1 MRKYNLIKV
10 IALILLLAF
19 FFAQSVYDP
28 SVHAKMQS
36 IDDEGLS
43 EINAKALDI
52 DFTNFTVRAVVND
65 LFRLKDSQGYN
76 ATTSRYSSYDSIV
89 IDKLEIGQ
97 GDSTNGVIIGPTN
110 LSTTM
115 SWDIGSTATQTWL
128 LGSNIIFPAPG
139 NGMSAV
145 ASNVYLG
152 VNGTSAFTSNGT
164 PLFIA
169 NRLMIA
175 NVSVGQTM
183 TSLTPDLSPNW
194 QTPFSAPWIII
205 SSEGT
210 AGGRGL
216 EFYGEVAGHIEQIRL
231 DWQTTDPA
239 DSTSLRANGMY
250 IYGLMNDIPDTG
262 GSASNATAG
271 GWGARTGA
279 FKLGG
284 LYPTYSVSTGADQG
298 AANAVFMYCSI
309 DVGTRTTSVGLSSG
323 VRMNLPFAGSIRLK
337 ELHLGTM
344 NFGPLALD
352 DIVFYRS
359 EVVFRDLNK
368 L

>member
-10 IALILLLAF
+10 IALISILTF
-19 FFAQSVYDP
+19 FFAQSAYDP

-76 ATTSRYSSYDSIV
+76 ASVSRYSSYDSIH
-89 IDKLEIGQ
+89 IDKLEIGN
-97 GDSTNGVIIGPTN
+97 STYTSGVMGPVN
-110 LSTTM
+110 MSTTM

-128 LGSNIIFPAPG
+128 LGTNITFPAPG
-139 NGMSAV
+139 TGMSAV

-152 VNGTSAFTSNGT
+152 VNGTATTDGT
-164 PLFIA
+164 RLFIA

-175 NVSVGQTM
+175 NVTVGQAM
-183 TSLTPDLSPNW
+183 PSLTPALSPNW
-194 QTPFSAPWIII
+194 QSPLSAPWIII
-205 SSEGT
+205 SSEG
-210 AGGRGL
+210 AVGGRGL
-216 EFYGEVAGHIEQIRL
+216 EFYGEVAGYIEQIRL
-231 DWQTTDPA
+231 DWRTTAPVDA
-239 DSTSLRANGMY
+239 TSLRANGLY
-250 IYGLMNDIPDTG
+250 IYGLMNDMPDTG
-262 GSASNATAG
+262 GSASNALAS
-271 GWGARTGA
+271 GWTTRTGA

-284 LYPTYSVSTGADQG
+284 RYPTYSVTTGADQG
-298 AANAVFMYCSI
+298 SANSVFMYCSI

-323 VRMNLPFAGSIRLK
+323 VRLNLPFAGSIRLK
-337 ELHLGTM
+337 NFHMGTQD
-344 NFGPLALD
+344 FGPFALD

>member
-10 IALILLLAF
+10 IALISILTF
-19 FFAQSVYDP
+19 FFAQSAYDP

-36 IDDEGLS
+36 IDDEDLS

-76 ATTSRYSSYDSIV
+76 ATTSRYSSYDSII
-89 IDKLEIGQ
+89 IDKLEIGD
-97 GDSTNGVIIGPTN
+97 GADPMGPAN

-115 SWDIGSTATQTWL
+115 SWDIGSQPTQTWL
-128 LGSNIIFPAPG
+128 LGTNITFPAPG
-139 NGMSAV
+139 TGMSAV

-152 VNGTSAFTSNGT
+152 VNGTATTNGT
-164 PLFIA
+164 RLFIA

-175 NVSVGQTM
+175 NVSVGQAM
-183 TSLTPDLSPNW
+183 PSLTPALSPNW
-194 QTPFSAPWIII
+194 QSPFTAPWIII
-205 SSEGT
+205 SSEGIV
-210 AGGRGL
+210 GGRGL
-216 EFYGEVAGHIEQIRL
+216 EFYGEVAGYIEQIRL
-231 DWQTTDPA
+231 DWRTTAPTDA
-239 DSTSLRANGMY
+239 TSLRANGLY
-250 IYGLMNDIPDTG
+250 VYGLMNDIPDTG
-262 GSASNATAG
+262 GSASRALAS
-271 GWGARTGA
+271 GWSTRTGSL
-279 FKLGG
+279 KLGG
-284 LYPTYSVSTGADQG
+284 LYPTYNVTSGADQG

-323 VRMNLPFAGSIRLK
+323 VRLNLPFAGSIRLK
-337 ELHLGTM
+337 NFHMGTRD
-344 NFGPLALD
+344 FGPFALD

>member
-19 FFAQSVYDP
+19 FFAQSAYDP

-76 ATTSRYSSYDSIV
+76 ATTSRYSSYDSIR
-89 IDKLEIGQ
+89 IDKLEIGD
-97 GDSTNGVIIGPTN
+97 GIYSGGIMGPAN
-110 LSTTM
+110 MSTTM

-128 LGSNIIFPAPG
+128 LGTNIIFPVL
-139 NGMSAV
+139 NTGMSAV

-152 VNGTSAFTSNGT
+152 VNGTATTNGT
-164 PLFIA
+164 QLFIA

-175 NVSVGQTM
+175 NISVGQAM
-183 TSLTPDLSPNW
+183 TSLTPALSPNW

-210 AGGRGL
+210 VGGRGL
-216 EFYGEVAGHIEQIRL
+216 EFYGEVAGYLEQIRL
-231 DWQTTDPA
+231 DWRNDVTDA
-239 DSTSLRANGMY
+239 GSLRANGMY